1 VVLLSKATRE
11 SLLRWVQELRDEEH
25 EGVPLAARSA
35 FPAASDEAALVI
47 YADASGDS
55 DGAGY
60 CAWTV
65 AGGEL
70 LLVEGR
76 WSACEREHLLI
87 CDLELAASTFGL
99 IALQSAVGREFVYS
113 YTDNTVAMAAMR
125 NLTPSTACMQALTA
139 ERSAWL
145 LERGVVEACER
156 ITSKANLWAD
166 MGSRARVGE
175 LMAQAAS
182 LGLSVRRVE
191 TPPEWRAV
199 VAREAEAAAELAA
212 VSAVLPLPLCC

>member
-1 VVLLSKATRE
+1 VLA
-11 SLLRWVQELRDEEH
+11 
-25 EGVPLAARSA
+25 
-35 FPAASDEAALVI
+35 I
-47 YADASGDS
+47 YADAAGDS

-65 AGGEL
+65 ADGEL

-76 WSACEREHLLI
+76 WTACERQHLLI

-99 IALQSAVGREFVYS
+99 VALQGEVGRGFVYS
-113 YTDNTVAMAAMR
+113 FTDNTVAMAAMR

-175 LMAQAAS
+175 LMSQAAG
-182 LGLSVRRVE
+182 LGLRVRRVE
-191 TPPEWRAV
+191 TPPQWRAV
-199 VAREAEAAAELAA
+199 VAREAEAVAVLAA
-212 VSAVLPLPLCC
+212 VSAELPFPPCC